1 LISHS
6 SEQRC
11 VFAVISVTIGHLL
24 ELAILNSTDSPSASL
39 LGFFEE
45 DLVVFE
51 AATTGFGLVEVS
63 PDSGEHVRE
72 GKDEEE
78 PVVEVVEENWCEESN
93 GKVGQAPDND
103 TDGSTLGSCGSR
115 EDLRGNQL
123 WYVSINLNSRAS

>member
-1 LISHS
+1 LISNS

-11 VFAVISVTIGHLL
+11 VLAVISVTVGHLL
-24 ELAILNSTDSPSASL
+24 EFAILNSTDSPSTSL
-39 LGFFEE
+39 LGFFKE
-45 DLVVFE
+45 DLVVLE

-78 PVVEVVEENWCEESN
+78 PVVEVVEKDGCQESN

-103 TDGSTLGSCGSR
+103 ADGSALSSCSCR
-115 EDLRGNQL
+115 EDFCGNQL
-123 WYVSINLNSRAS
+123 WYISMLR